1 MRDNPSQSLD
11 GLNRNQNKATSENQS
26 VTNMNYKAAFSYV
39 DEVIGMQGIP
49 YALKDA
55 NEIWEDPKGF
65 LGNQWINVQDAF
77 AGLKSSFSQLWDTLS
92 GKEKQSEQPKAMPPV
107 DNTPQQ

>member
-1 MRDNPSQSLD
+1 
-11 GLNRNQNKATSENQS
+11 
-26 VTNMNYKAAFSYV
+26 MNYKAAFSYV

-77 AGLKSSFSQLWDTLS
+77 AGLKSSFSQLWDTLR